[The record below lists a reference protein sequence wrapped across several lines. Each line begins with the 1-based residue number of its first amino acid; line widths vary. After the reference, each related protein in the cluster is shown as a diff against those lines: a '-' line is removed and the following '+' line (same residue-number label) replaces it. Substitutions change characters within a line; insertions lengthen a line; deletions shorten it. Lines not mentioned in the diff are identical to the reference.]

1 MKKYIEPRLRRDF
14 GGIIA
19 AYFDFLKANFKGI
32 VNAFVGY
39 NGVFVIFILTAVYFL
54 VTGFIAAIISQSNSL
69 LGTSSEDETALMI
82 TGAGFI
88 FLIIVLLIATL
99 FNYGLS
105 SAYVSLYEKR
115 KKHIIPRQ
123 DAWEITKKNLGGLFL
138 VSLVAIGVY
147 IIYVI
152 VQMVLGFI
160 PIIGSLASIV
170 IGLGFNAWISLSV
183 FSYIHND
190 EMTVGGAFG
199 EAWDLLFSN
208 FWKAI
213 GVNFVLGLI
222 INVAIIALSILPS
235 VLVGIYVYHSV
246 ENTGGFEDDIFGH
259 ILLVVLITLF
269 CLIGMFT
276 QLLSQSINAFLYF
289 NLHEFKNNVYLHS
302 RIEKLGT
309 TS

>member
-14 GGIIA
+14 GGIIS
-19 AYFDFLKANFKGI
+19 AYFDFLKSNFKGI
-32 VNAFVGY
+32 INIFVGY
-39 NGVFVIFILTAVYFL
+39 NGIFVIFILASVYIL
-54 VTGFIAAIISQSNSL
+54 ITGLIAAIISESNSL
-69 LGTSSEDETALMI
+69 IG
-82 TGAGFI
+82 GAGSDESALIMTGVGMI
-88 FLIIVLLIATL
+88 FLVLVLLIATL
-99 FNYGLS
+99 FNYSLS

-115 KKHIIPRQ
+115 KQHNIPRQ
-123 DAWEITKKNLGGLFL
+123 DAWAIAKKNLGGLFL
-138 VSLVAIGVY
+138 VALVAVGVY
-147 IIYVI
+147 IVYLI
-152 VQMVLGFI
+152 VQVILGFI

-190 EMTVGGAFG
+190 DMSVGGAFT

-208 FWKAI
+208 FWKSL

-222 INVAIIALSILPS
+222 INVAVIALSILPS
-235 VLVGIYVYHSV
+235 FLVGIYVYHSV
-246 ENTGGFEDDIFGH
+246 ENSGGFEDDIFGH
-259 ILLVVLITLF
+259 ILLIVLLTLF
-269 CLIGMFT
+269 CLVAMFT

-289 NLHEFKNNVYLHS
+289 NLHEFKNNVYLRS